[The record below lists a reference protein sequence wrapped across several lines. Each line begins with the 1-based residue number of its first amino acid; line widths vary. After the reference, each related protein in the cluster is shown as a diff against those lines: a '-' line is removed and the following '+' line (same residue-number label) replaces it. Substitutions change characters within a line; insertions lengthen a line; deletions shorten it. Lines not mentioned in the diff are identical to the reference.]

1 MSRLIALDLP
11 IPWEAL
17 GPALGSA
24 DPWDAGGVILA
35 RSETPAWGWEGA
47 RPALAIPSTS
57 VRAAAF
63 ADRWWVDHV
72 VVLVPD
78 LARAVD
84 RFGAVGLD
92 PRLRMQVRDRPA
104 AFFRAGPVI
113 EVVESPVRDD
123 AIYGVALA
131 TDEPLEVVTL
141 RLRAAGFDTSDPR
154 PAIQPHRR
162 ILTVAGLGAGLAIMS
177 PDDAA

>member
-11 IPWEAL
+11 IPWDAL
-17 GPALGSA
+17 RPALGSA
-24 DPWDAGGVILA
+24 DPWDAGGVVLA
-35 RSETPAWGWEGA
+35 QAGTPAWGWEEVP
-47 RPALAIPSTS
+47 PALAIPSTPL
-57 VRAAAF
+57 RAATSVP
-63 ADRWWVDHV
+63 RWWVDHV

-78 LARAVD
+78 LARAIE
-84 RFGAVGLD
+84 RFAAVGLD
-92 PRLRMQVRDRPA
+92 PRLRMQVEDRPA

-113 EVVESPVRDD
+113 EVIESPVRGD

-131 TDEPLEVVTL
+131 TDEPLGVVAL
-141 RLRAAGFDTSDPR
+141 RLRAAGFDASDPR

-162 ILTVAGLGAGLAIMS
+162 ILTIGGLGAGLAIMS